1 MKNLIP
7 PFIQQQ
13 YKAGHGHGQLIAYTL
28 NVDLSG
34 FTPLTENLM
43 QKGIRGAEELSNILN
58 EIFEPLVELV
68 YQRDGFIPYFAGD
81 SFTAIFPDDTP
92 GPFSARKVI
101 ETAALA
107 RELFRRR
114 ENRFGE
120 DYTIEIKS
128 GISYGTVEWGI
139 VGDRMKSF
147 YFRGGA
153 IDRCAHCQTLAAGQE
168 ILVDRIIREQLGDRQ
183 FRLEEVGQDADRIL
197 GRIPLPDYRPD
208 EQKAFLVDREVA
220 LSFLPPAVVDYDQ
233 AGEFRSVVSVFINF
247 TGLETHEQLDR
258 FFTLVSDQMH
268 SFSGYLK
275 EIDFGDKG
283 AVIAC
288 FFGAPVA
295 FENNVSRALEFVLT
309 TQRELRAATDLTL
322 LKARAGV
329 TFGTAFTGIVGGEE
343 RCQYAC
349 VGNRVN
355 LAARIMTSAAWGEIL
370 VDEQMQRERFF
381 RFRNRG
387 EVRYRG
393 ISHPVP
399 TFELQ
404 GRDKITRPNYIE
416 SLIERDDE
424 LEQLLRFCDP
434 ISERRSAGLAIVFGE
449 AGIGKSRILSELNLQ
464 LRERDPDLSWLHCPA
479 DQILRKPFNPF
490 IYFVRNYFEQ
500 SNENSA
506 EKNEAKFSAGF
517 DKLVRRLQRIDKN
530 HDTEQLLREL
540 RRTQPVLAAL
550 SGLTPRH
557 TLWDQLDARGR
568 YQNTIAAT
576 VNLFLSIASL
586 GPTVVELEDTHWMEE
601 DSKEIVRE
609 LVRRMP
615 TYPIA
620 IIASS
625 RYADDGEKPYFID
638 PKLLDRWQ
646 IPRLEIELA
655 GLADSAVRA
664 FAERS
669 LEGPITEEFL
679 GILLRTT
686 NSNPFYL
693 EQVLEYFREN
703 ELLIK
708 DGEAWTIEDEN
719 IQLSGS
725 MNAILT
731 SRIDRLETM
740 VRETVKAAAVI
751 GREFEVPILSE
762 VMRVREEFAGEDDRT
777 LLREQIS
784 TAERGQIWT
793 AMNELRYIFRHSL
806 LREAAYSMQLGARLQ
821 ELHQQIAEAIE
832 HIYADKLE
840 ERYVDLA
847 FHFEQAGDK
856 KNTRKY
862 LRKAA
867 DFARDNY
874 QNQLALEY
882 YDKLLR
888 QLTDREDIAL
898 NCKVLLKKG
907 KLMELVGD
915 WEEAQRAFEQA
926 RELAKQSRDVLMIG
940 QVNNSLGYLL
950 MLRGRYDEAMQTM
963 QTAAGLFESVDD
975 DLGLSKVYGNLGKLY
990 FRRADY
996 DKAMDY
1002 YERSLSRAGKEIGT
1016 FNRAETIAYLGLTHM
1031 NRGQFERGIDL
1042 IRLQIPVHRMHQ
1054 DKQGLATLH
1063 TNLGIVFFESGDYDS
1078 ALREYHSGLEL
1089 AEELGNKQLTAIAVG
1104 CLGSVY
1110 ERRGLFAEARENFER
1125 DLQLC
1130 EELGDKQGIAIAHG
1144 LLGELFSIMGEFDRA
1159 VEHLDECLLLSDE
1172 LGYRKG
1178 IAKAVNTLG
1187 DVHYYREQFVKSR
1200 DYYDRAIEITRMIDN
1215 KLVLGFSLAEKGS
1228 VLLAM
1233 RELEELRDVQ
1243 AEAVALAE
1251 DLGNPDLLVETKLL
1265 TARTL
1270 NAEGEKSAAREIL
1283 VDLLEDPKMNAEQ
1296 QAAAYYTLYHTDHQ
1310 QTAARDSARAL
1321 YEQLYR
1327 ETPKFIYRHR
1337 LDLLRK
1343 VVD

>member
-1 MKNLIP
+1 MNNLIP

-13 YKAGHGHGQLIAYTL
+13 YQAGRASGKLMAYTL

-58 EIFEPLVELV
+58 EIFEPLVHLV
-68 YQRDGFIPYFAGD
+68 YQQGGFIPYFAGD
-81 SFTAIFPDDTP
+81 AFTAIFPEVTP
-92 GPFSARKVI
+92 GPASARKTI

-107 RELFRRR
+107 RDLFRRR

-139 VGDRMKSF
+139 VGDQLKSF

-183 FRLEEVGQDADRIL
+183 FRLEEVGPDADRVL
-197 GRIPLPDYRPD
+197 GQIPLPDYQVAEDRSLHVD
-208 EQKAFLVDREVA
+208 EEVA
-220 LSFLPPAVVDYDQ
+220 LAFLPKSVVNYDQ

-247 TGLETHEQLDR
+247 TGLESHEELDN
-258 FFTLVSDQMH
+258 FFTLVSDQVH

-309 TQRELRAATDLTL
+309 TQQELREAKDLPQ

-355 LAARIMTSAAWGEIL
+355 LAARIMTSAAWGEVL
-370 VDEQMQRERFF
+370 VDEQMQRERYF

-387 EVRYRG
+387 EVLYRG

-399 TFELQ
+399 TFQLQ
-404 GRDKITRPNYIE
+404 GRDKANRPHYLG

-424 LEQLLRFCDP
+424 LKRLLEFSEP
-434 ISERRSAGLAIVFGE
+434 IFEMRSAGMAIVFGE
-449 AGIGKSRILSELNLQ
+449 AGIGKSRLLSELNL
-464 LRERDPDLSWLHCPA
+464 RMRDRDENLNWLLCPA

-490 IYFVRNYFEQ
+490 IYFLRNFFEQ
-500 SNENSA
+500 SNENTP
-506 EKNEAKFSAGF
+506 EKNEAKFSARF
-517 DKLVRRLQRIDKN
+517 DKLIRDLRDVDHNL
-530 HDTEQLLREL
+530 DTEQLLREL
-540 RRTQPVLAAL
+540 RRTRPVLAAL
-550 SGLTPRH
+550 CGLTPRN

-568 YQNTIAAT
+568 YQNTIAAL
-576 VNLFLSIASL
+576 VNLILSEASL
-586 GPTVVELEDTHWMEE
+586 GPTVVELEDTHWIDE

-609 LVRRMP
+609 LIRRIP
-615 TYPIA
+615 TYPIV

-638 PKLLDRWQ
+638 SDLLDRWE
-646 IPRLEIELA
+646 IPHVEVELG
-655 GLADSAVRA
+655 GLANSAVRA

-669 LEGPITEEFL
+669 LGGPITEDFL
-679 GILLRTT
+679 GILLRAT

-693 EQVLEYFREN
+693 EQVLEYFRESD
-703 ELLIK
+703 LLIK
-708 DGEAWTIEDEN
+708 EGEAWTIEDEN

-731 SRIDRLETM
+731 SRIDRLETL

-751 GREFEVPILSE
+751 GREFEIPVLSE
-762 VMRVREEFAGEDDRT
+762 VMRAREEFSDKDERA

-806 LREAAYSMQLGARLQ
+806 LREAAYNMQLGARLQ

-832 HIYADKLE
+832 HIYVDKLE

-847 FHFEQAGDK
+847 FHYEQAGDK
-856 KNTRKY
+856 PNTRKY

-888 QLTDREDIAL
+888 QLTDREDLAL
-898 NCKVLLKKG
+898 NCKILLRKG
-907 KLMELVGD
+907 KVLELIGD
-915 WEEAQRAFEQA
+915 WAEARQAFEQA

-940 QVNNSLGYLL
+940 QVNNSLGYLQ
-950 MLRGRYDEAMQTM
+950 MLRGGYDEAMQTL
-963 QTAAGLFESVDD
+963 QTAAGLFESIDD

-1002 YERSLSRAGKEIGT
+1002 YERSLSRAGNEVGT
-1016 FNRAETIAYLGLTHM
+1016 FNRAETIAYLALTHM

-1063 TNLGIVFFESGDYDS
+1063 TNLGIVYFESGNYDA
-1078 ALREYHSGLEL
+1078 ALREYHNGLEL

-1144 LLGELFSIMGEFDRA
+1144 LLGELFSIMGEFDEA
-1159 VEHLDECLLLSDE
+1159 IEHLDKCLRLSEE

-1187 DVHYYREQFVKSR
+1187 DVHYFREQFVKSR
-1200 DYYDRAIEITRMIDN
+1200 DYYNRAIEITRTIDN

-1233 RELEELRDVQ
+1233 HDLEELRQVQ
-1243 AEAVALAE
+1243 AESEALAQE
-1251 DLGNPDLLVETKLL
+1251 LGNPDLLVESKIL
-1265 TARTL
+1265 TARTMHAHG
-1270 NAEGEKSAAREIL
+1270 NVDQARHL
-1283 VDLLEDPKMNAEQ
+1283 LTDLLGDTSLNAEQ
-1296 QAAAYYTLYHTDHQ
+1296 QAAAYYTLFHTDKQ

-1337 LDLLRK
+1337 LNILRRAE
-1343 VVD
+1343 

>member
-1 MKNLIP
+1 VKNLIP

-13 YKAGHGHGQLIAYTL
+13 YQAGQEFGQLMAYTL

-43 QKGIRGAEELSNILN
+43 QKGVRGAEELSNILN
-58 EIFEPLVELV
+58 EIFEPLVQLV
-68 YQRDGFIPYFAGD
+68 YQQGGFIPYFAGD
-81 SFTAIFPDDTP
+81 AFTAIFPENNP
-92 GPFSARKVI
+92 GPVSARRVI

-107 RELFRRR
+107 RDLFRRR

-128 GISYGTVEWGI
+128 GLAYGTVDWGI
-139 VGDRMKSF
+139 VGDQLKSF

-153 IDRCAHCQTLAAGQE
+153 IDQCAHCQTLAAGEE
-168 ILVDRIIREQLGDRQ
+168 ILVDRVIREQLGDRQ
-183 FRLEEVGQDADRIL
+183 FRLEEVGPDADRIL
-197 GRIPLPDYRPD
+197 GRIPLPAYEPD
-208 EQKAFLVDREVA
+208 PQESTAIDREVA
-220 LSFLPPAVVDYDQ
+220 LAFLPPSVVDYEQ

-247 TGLETHEQLDR
+247 TGLESHRELDH
-258 FFTLVSDQMH
+258 FFTLVSNQVH

-309 TQRELRAATDLTL
+309 TQQELRQATDLPR

-329 TFGTAFTGIVGGEE
+329 TLGTAFTGIVGGVE

-355 LAARIMTSAAWGEIL
+355 LAARIMTSAAWGEVL
-370 VDEQMQRERFF
+370 VDEQMQRERSF

-399 TFELQ
+399 TFQLQ
-404 GRDKITRPNYIE
+404 GRDQTARPYDFE
-416 SLIERDDE
+416 SLIEREDE
-424 LEQLLRFCDP
+424 LDQLLGFCEP
-434 ISERRSAGLAIVFGE
+434 IFAERAAGMAIVFGE
-449 AGIGKSRILSELNLQ
+449 AGIGKSRLLSELHLR
-464 LRERDPDLSWLHCPA
+464 LRERDERLNWLLCPA

-490 IYFVRNYFEQ
+490 IYFVRNFFEQ
-500 SNENSA
+500 SNENSP
-506 EKNEAKFSAGF
+506 EKNEALFSARY
-517 DKLVRRLQRIDKN
+517 DKLILDLRANNRDL
-530 HDTEQLLREL
+530 DTEQLLREL
-540 RRTQPVLAAL
+540 RRTRPVLAAL
-550 SGLTPRH
+550 SGLTPRN

-568 YQNTIAAT
+568 YQNTIAAL
-576 VNLFLSIASL
+576 VNLILSEASL
-586 GPTVVELEDTHWMEE
+586 GPTIIELEDTHWIDE
-601 DSKEIVRE
+601 DSKEIIRE
-609 LVRRMP
+609 LIRRLP

-620 IIASS
+620 IIATS
-625 RYADDGEKPYFID
+625 RYADDGEKPHFID
-638 PKLLDRWQ
+638 VGLLDRWQ
-646 IPRLEIELA
+646 IPHLEIDLA

-669 LEGPITEEFL
+669 LGGPITEEFL
-679 GILLRTT
+679 GILLRAT

-693 EQVLEYFREN
+693 EQVLEYFRESD
-703 ELLIK
+703 LLIK

-731 SRIDRLETM
+731 SRIDRLETL

-751 GREFEVPILSE
+751 GREFEVPVLSE
-762 VMRVREEFAGEDDRT
+762 VMRVREEFAGKDDRS

-806 LREAAYSMQLGARLQ
+806 LREAAYNMQLGARLQ
-821 ELHQQIAEAIE
+821 ELHHQIAEAIE

-847 FHFEQAGDK
+847 FHYEQAGDK
-856 KNTRKY
+856 PNTRKY

-874 QNQLALEY
+874 QNQLALDY

-888 QLTDREDIAL
+888 QLTDREDLAL
-898 NCKVLLKKG
+898 TCKILLKKG
-907 KLMELVGD
+907 KVLELVGD
-915 WEEAQRAFEQA
+915 WEEAQGAFEQA

-940 QVNNSLGYLL
+940 QVNNSLGYLQ
-950 MLRGRYDEAMQTM
+950 MLRGRYDEAMQTL
-963 QTAAGLFESVDD
+963 QTAAGLFESIDD

-1002 YERSLSRAGKEIGT
+1002 YERSLSRAGNEVGT
-1016 FNRAETIAYLGLTHM
+1016 FNRAETIAYLALTHM

-1063 TNLGIVFFESGDYDS
+1063 TNLGIVYFESGNYDA
-1078 ALREYHSGLEL
+1078 ALREYHNGLEL

-1110 ERRGLFAEARENFER
+1110 ERRGLFAEARDNFER

-1130 EELGDKQGIAIAHG
+1130 QELGDKQGIAIAHG
-1144 LLGELFSIMGEFDRA
+1144 LLGELFSTMGEFDA
-1159 VEHLDECLLLSDE
+1159 AIEHLDRCLQLSEE

-1178 IAKAVNTLG
+1178 IAKAVNSLG
-1187 DVHYYREQFVKSR
+1187 DVHYFREQFAKSR
-1200 DYYDRAIEITRMIDN
+1200 DYYDRAIEITRTIDN

-1233 RELEELRDVQ
+1233 HELDTLREVQ
-1243 AEAVALAE
+1243 AEAEALAE
-1251 DLGNPDLLVETKLL
+1251 DLGNPDLLVESKLL
-1265 TARTL
+1265 TARTQHAQG
-1270 NAEGEKSAAREIL
+1270 NATGARNIL
-1283 VDLLEDPKMNAEQ
+1283 ADLLTDPSLSAEQ
-1296 QAAAYYTLYHTDHQ
+1296 QAAAYYTLYHTDRQ

-1321 YEQLYR
+1321 YEQLHR

-1337 LDLLRK
+1337 LNLLRK
-1343 VVD
+1343 LT